1 MFTIRSRFISGRT
14 FTLCL
19 SVSLPLS
26 SVACVSDR
34 FTCQSRLA
42 SRTDWASSHTVLIW
56 CPTEHQLHFLTVLEC
71 CLLRR
76 TFYSSGLYFFL
87 RIRARDICIE
97 LLDSDIVTI
106 VTVFLNPTGYIW
118 YRLMALRP
126 LVIILYYTVH
136 AMGLGPLVICENFI
150 GWGLQCEGPGASFGH
165 VYAEGLVPLMVGLHC
180 MCWWPGAPSHQPY
193 TVYAEGS
200 EAPSDQPKLEVL
212 RVSGAPTGKLVCSI
226 TLYVLRA
233 CSYSN
238 SNQLMALFHCMVRH
252 GTVRYGSL
260 LGGFPLGTVP
270 GTWYFFSTTS
280 VEVPS
285 EPYRYQNVTCKLC
298 WSLIGRRKSSLLRH
312 WTCDTRP
319 SSTALPARFKSAQP
333 AKDRTQL
340 LFKQTHIFA
349 STTK

>member
-1 MFTIRSRFISGRT
+1 MQLHKPEQSSITYLTLALTFSMRLKSILKLHQFQQESGVLYLQL
-14 FTLCL
+14 LCL
-19 SVSLPLS
+19 RIPFCFAGKGFSE
-26 SVACVSDR
+26 VA
-34 FTCQSRLA
+34 
-42 SRTDWASSHTVLIW
+42 DW
-56 CPTEHQLHFLTVLEC
+56 
-71 CLLRR
+71 
-76 TFYSSGLYFFL
+76 
-87 RIRARDICIE
+87 
-97 LLDSDIVTI
+97 
-106 VTVFLNPTGYIW
+106 
-118 YRLMALRP
+118 LM
-126 LVIILYYTVH
+126 
-136 AMGLGPLVICENFI
+136 
-150 GWGLQCEGPGASFGH
+150 S
-165 VYAEGLVPLMVGLHC
+165 
-180 MCWWPGAPSHQPY
+180 
-193 TVYAEGS
+193 
-200 EAPSDQPKLEVL
+200 
-212 RVSGAPTGKLVCSI
+212 
-226 TLYVLRA
+226 
-233 CSYSN
+233 
-238 SNQLMALFHCMVRH
+238 LFHCMVRH